1 MPSSII
7 VNNILAASSVTVT
20 SEQTISGSGFS
31 KGIDGNLSSTAGL
44 ATGATRVVVV
54 DLGGAQ
60 SFNTIGLARHNFSSV
75 GCTLTIYTG
84 SSSTAS
90 TTTLLATV
98 APTNDYVR
106 WQDVGATV
114 TQRYLYL
121 YFSGHTENAYF
132 GDLMLGTL
140 LSFGTGQPVGF
151 IDPVL
156 ANNDEIIGNITRG
169 GFIAGT
175 TYRPRPKKF
184 GISIRNQTA
193 NWFEENWQTIVDTLR
208 RGPFYFRW
216 ADSADGYEAAKRP
229 AYCWI
234 KKEIDSPQYSSQRHM
249 SVSFDVEGVT
259 E

>member
-7 VNNILAASSVTVT
+7 VNNILAASAVTVI
-20 SEQTISGSGFS
+20 SEETISGSGFTR
-31 KGIDGNLSSTAGL
+31 GIDGNLSSTAGV
-44 ATGATRVVVV
+44 ATGATRIVVV

-60 SFNTIGLARHNFSSV
+60 TFDTIGLARHNFSSV

-90 TTTLLATV
+90 PSTLLATV
-98 APTNDYVR
+98 APTTDYVR
-106 WQDVGATV
+106 WQDVGNSV

-121 YFSGHTENAYF
+121 YFSGHDAAAYF
-132 GDLMLGTL
+132 GDLMIGTV

-151 IDPVL
+151 VDPVL

-169 GFIAGT
+169 GFITGT

-184 GISIRNQTA
+184 SIAIRNQTA
-193 NWFEENWQTIVDTLR
+193 EWFEENWQTIVDTLR

-216 ADSADGYEAAKRP
+216 ADTADGFATAKRP

-234 KKEIDSPQYSSQRHM
+234 KKEIDSPQYSSQRHC